1 MTAEEEQLRFTEQT
15 LKYCHV
21 HVEKPEHPVSGL
33 PWGPSSQPLP
43 WGGGTRAAG
52 PSSPVPRRFLGVEP

>member
-1 MTAEEEQLRFTEQT
+1 MTVQEEQLQLYRADPKIC
-15 LKYCHV
+15 LV
-21 HVEKPEHPVSGL
+21 HVQKPKHPMSGL

-52 PSSPVPRRFLGVEP
+52 PSSPVPRRFLGVVP